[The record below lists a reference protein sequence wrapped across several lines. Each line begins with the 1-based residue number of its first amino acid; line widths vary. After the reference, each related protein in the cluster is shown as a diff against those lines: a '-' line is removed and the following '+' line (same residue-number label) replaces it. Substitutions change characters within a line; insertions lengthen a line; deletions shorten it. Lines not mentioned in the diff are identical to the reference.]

1 MRDSPF
7 NVLFLC
13 NGNSARSIM
22 AEAILNKV
30 GAGTF
35 VAYSAGSHPKGAPHP
50 EALRLLRWLGYDIRS
65 LRPKSWHEFAG
76 PGAPSFDFIF
86 TVCDNA
92 AGDACPVWAGDP
104 ITAHWSIPD
113 PAEATGSE
121 MQIAKAFASAYLR
134 LDRLITQFASMPIES
149 LDLASLQ
156 EQLLRIERSGV
167 EALARY

>member
-13 NGNSARSIM
+13 TGNSARSIM
-22 AEAILNKV
+22 AEAILNKF

-35 VAYSAGSHPKGAPHP
+35 VAHSAGSHPKGAAHP
-50 EALRLLRWLGYDIRS
+50 EALRLLSWLGYDTRF
-65 LRPKSWHEFAG
+65 LRPKSWHEFAR
-76 PGAPSFDFIF
+76 PGAPFFDFIF

-92 AGDACPVWAGDP
+92 AGEACPLWAGNP
-104 ITAHWSIPD
+104 ITTHWSIPD
-113 PAEATGSE
+113 PAQAIGSE
-121 MQIAKAFASAYLR
+121 MQIAKAFASAYVR

-149 LDLASLQ
+149 LDMASLQ
-156 EQLLRIERSGV
+156 EQLVRIERSGV